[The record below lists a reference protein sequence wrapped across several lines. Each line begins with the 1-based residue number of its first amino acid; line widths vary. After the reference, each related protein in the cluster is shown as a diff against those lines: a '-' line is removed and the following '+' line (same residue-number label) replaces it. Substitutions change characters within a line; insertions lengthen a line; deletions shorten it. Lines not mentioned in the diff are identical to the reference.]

1 MIITYLNALNM
12 SKNTKQVNVIV
23 VSRAVIFPSSKVILK
38 THVVPQMMM
47 KALRRMLNIRLRVKI
62 CSLTFL
68 GGFFNTSGSTGSR
81 PKLCA
86 KIYIKKGTRI
96 SVSTRKL
103 QYTFF
108 LKKKKSSE
116 SILDHVCC

>member
-86 KIYIKKGTRI
+86 KIYKKGTRI

-108 LKKKKSSE
+108 KKKFREYPGSR
-116 SILDHVCC
+116 VWC